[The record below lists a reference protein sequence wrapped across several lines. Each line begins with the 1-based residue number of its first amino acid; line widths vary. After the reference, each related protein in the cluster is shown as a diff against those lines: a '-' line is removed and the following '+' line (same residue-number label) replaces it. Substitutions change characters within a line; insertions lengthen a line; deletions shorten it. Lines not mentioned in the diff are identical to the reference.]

1 MKMMKMATLLT
12 ILILSSTVMAKTVKE
27 IKACTSKQ
35 LIALN
40 EEIQS
45 QKNDNHPFHK
55 LLKNSK
61 NEIVGFYAW
70 SSDEYS
76 MYTEVCEYVDEEN
89 FTVANQWYYWDE
101 GSTNPKDFKKGLS
114 YRISQD
120 EGIADFKIL
129 SQDQAGK
136 IKLQFEIL
144 GWEDADTVVLRRSI
158 LTLE

>member
-1 MKMMKMATLLT
+1 MKTIKLTTLL
-12 ILILSSTVMAKTVKE
+12 IVLNLSSTLMARTVKE

-45 QKNDNHPFHK
+45 KKNDDYPFHK
-55 LLKNSK
+55 VLKNTK
-61 NEIVGFYAW
+61 KEIVGFYAW
-70 SSDEYS
+70 STDENS
-76 MYTEVCEYVDEEN
+76 MYAKVCEYIDEEN

-101 GSTNPKDFKKGLS
+101 GSTNPKDFKKGLN

-120 EGIADFKIL
+120 EGVANIKIL
-129 SQDQAGK
+129 NNDKNGN
-136 IKLQFEIL
+136 IKVKFEIL
-144 GWEDADTVVLRRSI
+144 GWEDADSVVLRHNI